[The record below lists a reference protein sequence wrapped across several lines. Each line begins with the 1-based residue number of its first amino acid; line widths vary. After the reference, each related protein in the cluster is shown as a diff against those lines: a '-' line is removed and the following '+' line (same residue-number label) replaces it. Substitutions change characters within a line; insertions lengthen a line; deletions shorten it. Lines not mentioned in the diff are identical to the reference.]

1 MVKVF
6 ESIAGR
12 GGCTQ
17 GMQAD
22 VQVSLAVTLSVLILC
37 GKKVQTKWRS
47 VADDK

>member
-12 GGCTQ
+12 CSCVQ

-22 VQVSLAVTLSVLILC
+22 VQVSLAAALPVLIYMAKRC
-37 GKKVQTKWRS
+37 K
-47 VADDK
+47 

>member
-12 GGCTQ
+12 GGCAQ

-22 VQVSLAVTLSVLILC
+22 VQVSLAVTLPVLVLY
-37 GKKVQTKWRS
+37 GEKV
-47 VADDK
+47 